1 VLRAVLQTQHGPAP
15 LYIVTVTIP
24 MDSPAHPV
32 YRHCDDIQRAIPC
45 RARLSETGHGPVP
58 NANAP
63 IVSACAP
70 QGSRRRG
77 SLIRT
82 GRLPLRML
90 ISMTSRKPE
99 SPGEAVRASAG
110 DLMELKEE
118 YEAWRDNLPD
128 NQRDGIL
135 AEKLDET
142 IAAVEAFE
150 EALEAAIA
158 ELENADLPRGF
169 GRD

>member
-1 VLRAVLQTQHGPAP
+1 MPRTPIGDRARTSAERQRAYRERLRAAGFKETWVPDPDRAASASDADL
-15 LYIVTVTIP
+15 
-24 MDSPAHPV
+24 
-32 YRHCDDIQRAIPC
+32 DDEPEARVARRSRPRRWAAAI
-45 RARLSETGHGPVP
+45 
-58 NANAP
+58 
-63 IVSACAP
+63 
-70 QGSRRRG
+70 
-77 SLIRT
+77 
-82 GRLPLRML
+82 
-90 ISMTSRKPE
+90 
-99 SPGEAVRASAG
+99 EAVRASAG